1 MEAANRLLLLGS
13 QLPGQAR
20 AGVQTLLVQ
29 SGRPWENCANVGSSL
44 GATGPPEKT
53 LWACYRGRKTG
64 TGTGQAEEEKPPGK
78 VAFPYPPT
86 CLASCHAFTR
96 DRDCS
101 HPERRAIHS
110 GGAAMGMEE
119 GAPCTNSTQ
128 SSVRVCADVHRGLQA

>member
-86 CLASCHAFTR
+86 CLASCWSPVEKLHYCSFHFRSQSQEKQPHA
-96 DRDCS
+96 
-101 HPERRAIHS
+101 RRWA
-110 GGAAMGMEE
+110 
-119 GAPCTNSTQ
+119 
-128 SSVRVCADVHRGLQA
+128 